1 MTTTT
6 DVMLDTTPITT
17 EITRLISTGTSEE
30 ALLTR
35 SGAPV
40 PELEPGRAVAG
51 PAGRDG
57 RGGAE
62 GSAPTLKTATI
73 PPSALTKDH
82 QGLWW
87 VRVLGLDWP
96 DDDVLEMIGPFDIA
110 EGADASERQVVRRH

>member
-1 MTTTT
+1 MTTTA

-62 GSAPTLKTATI
+62 GSAPTLKTATM
-73 PPSALTKDH
+73 PT
-82 QGLWW
+82 
-87 VRVLGLDWP
+87 VRIDQRSPRL
-96 DDDVLEMIGPFDIA
+96 
-110 EGADASERQVVRRH
+110 VVGSRARTRWA